1 MALENEVDTET
12 EGAMRLPLL
21 THKDV
26 VNRRRREL
34 RASGENVDHLDD
46 NFRHLRHLQSADHSP
61 QQLAALYQGYGTHY
75 VDLWVG
81 SPPQRQTVVVDTG
94 TSATAF
100 PCSECQNCG
109 KHTDPPF
116 DETKSQT
123 FRVPPCKNDGDT
135 TSCAFGSCAD
145 QRCTVAHNFGS
156 GSNDASSWAAFEG
169 QDIVYAGGL
178 HDRSIDSSTQNAGT
192 DYDDESSPLHA
203 SKFSFP
209 LTFGC
214 QTNASGYF
222 EKQLAS
228 GVIGLDRRAQSFW
241 GQMRAAQTIN
251 HAQFSLCFARQS
263 LSDVN
268 AGAIMLGGVDKR
280 LHKTPMVFSK
290 MMGDRT
296 TASFKVNVR
305 KMYMRAGQSMSESIM
320 YDANAK
326 YSMLQLSEDAINGE
340 KKFSIDSGTTDTYFI
355 KSISGEFRK
364 YWKDMTGM
372 EYSNDPMQAS
382 DIDIR
387 ELPTIILQ
395 LTPHEGGVGDEIKTD
410 DPRNIPGL
418 AGKLDL
424 GTPNDVLFAIPA
436 NHYMLHNERDDTYS
450 PRIYLDRDDSLGNV
464 LGANAMMGHDML
476 FDMDAARIGFAE
488 SNCDYTRLVGY
499 DGSANMK
506 ENDIIDDVR
515 FGLKTAVAEDKGVC
529 SSLQCRG
536 VFGAT
541 LTLFSIGFFYFGR
554 RYVNGGGGATPMEM
568 RPVDLEMKSNR
579 NLGPRYSDHRHSG
592 NSPVSDRPPY
602 GDRSSTRSARHLD
615 DRRLERGYAERNLKP
630 SSSSRR
636 YRDTS
641 PLAYASGEDRSVES
655 DESDH
660 SRGSD
665 RSRGTRESHRSQ
677 RSSHSHRS
685 QRSSHTNRSSHSRES
700 HRSGGSSGSRE
711 SHRSSGSR
719 ESRRSSGSRESRR
732 SSGSRESHRTGGS
745 REGSRDRSH
754 PSSHRSSSGSRRR
767 YSDNRDPPRRSYRSY
782 DEDYDNIPM
791 PPQIT

>member
-1 MALENEVDTET
+1 MAQNKAVDIES
-12 EGAMRLPLL
+12 EGFMRLPLL
-21 THKDV
+21 THNDV

-34 RASGENVDHLDD
+34 RESGENVDLDD
-46 NFRHLRHLQSADHSP
+46 NPRHLRHLQSADQSP

-109 KHTDPPF
+109 QHTDQPF

-135 TSCAFGSCAD
+135 SSCAFGSCAS
-145 QRCTVAHNFGS
+145 QRCTIAHNFGS
-156 GSNDASSWAAFEG
+156 GNDASSWAAFEG

-178 HDRSIDSSTQNAGT
+178 HDRSIDSSTQNVGT
-192 DYDDESSPLHA
+192 DHDDESSPLHA

-241 GQMRAAQTIN
+241 GQMRAAQTIH
-251 HAQFSLCFARQS
+251 HAQFSLCFSRQN
-263 LSDVN
+263 LSGVN
-268 AGAIMLGGVDKR
+268 AGAITLGGVDNR
-280 LHKTPMVFSK
+280 LHKTPMVFAK
-290 MMGDRT
+290 MMGDRA
-296 TASFKVNVR
+296 TASFNVYVR

-320 YDANAK
+320 FDANAK

-340 KKFSIDSGTTDTYFI
+340 KRFSIDSGTTDTYFI
-355 KSISGEFRK
+355 KSISDEFRK
-364 YWKDMTGM
+364 YWKDMTGL
-372 EYSNDPMQAS
+372 EYSNDPISAS
-382 DIDIR
+382 DIDIKG
-387 ELPTIILQ
+387 LPTIILQ
-395 LTPHEGGVGDEIKTD
+395 LTPHEGGVGDEIRTD
-410 DPRNIPGL
+410 DPRNVPGL

-424 GTPNDVLFAIPA
+424 ATPNDVMFAIPA
-436 NHYMLHNERDDTYS
+436 NHYMLHNERDDTFS

-499 DGSANMK
+499 DGSANAK
-506 ENDIIDDVR
+506 DNDNVGDVQ
-515 FGLKTAVAEDKGVC
+515 FGLRAEAVEDKGVC

-541 LTLFSIGFFYFGR
+541 LTLFFLGFFFFGR
-554 RYVNGGGGATPMEM
+554 RYVNGGGSTPMEM
-568 RPVDLEMKSNR
+568 RPADLEMKSNR

-592 NSPVSDRPPY
+592 NSSDSERDPY
-602 GDRSSTRSARHLD
+602 RDRSSTRSARHLD
-615 DRRLERGYAERNLKP
+615 DRRMERGYGERNMKS

-641 PLAYASGEDRSVES
+641 PLTHASGEDKSVES
-655 DESDH
+655 DESDN
-660 SRGSD
+660 
-665 RSRGTRESHRSQ
+665 SRGTRQSHRSH
-677 RSSHSHRS
+677 RSSNSHRS
-685 QRSSHTNRSSHSRES
+685 SRSSHTHRSSRSRES
-700 HRSGGSSGSRE
+700 HRSGGSSGSRESRRSSGSRE

-719 ESRRSSGSRESRR
+719 ESRRR

-754 PSSHRSSSGSRRR
+754 TSSHRSSSGSRRR
-767 YSDNRDPPRRSYRSY
+767 YSDRDPSRRSYRSY